1 VIISVDIMIDTIG
14 LIILLT
20 VLAHIIEDFHL
31 QGIMASMKQ
40 KSWWFEQFA
49 KVSAEQPDREMPDIM
64 RKYGKDYIIVL
75 ILHGMEWS
83 ICVSLPA
90 LILGDISLP
99 LAATLAVVVIMGL
112 IHALIDDLKANRLV
126 INLWAD
132 QLLHM
137 IQLILLL
144 SVLLW

>member
-1 VIISVDIMIDTIG
+1 MIISVDTMIDTIG

-20 VLAHIIEDFHL
+20 VLAHIVEDFHL
-31 QGIMASMKQ
+31 QGKMADMKQ
-40 KSWWFEQFA
+40 KSWW
-49 KVSAEQPDREMPDIM
+49 AEQWAKHNSVAPKLPP
-64 RKYGKDYIIVL
+64 KYRSDYIIVL

-90 LILGDISLP
+90 LILGDVSLP
-99 LAATLAVVVIMGL
+99 LAVIVAIVVIMGL
-112 IHALIDDLKANRLV
+112 THALIDDLKANRLA
-126 INLWAD
+126 INLWTD

-137 IQLILLL
+137 AQLILLL

>member
-1 VIISVDIMIDTIG
+1 VIISVDTMIDTIG

-20 VLAHIIEDFHL
+20 ALAHIVEDFHL
-31 QGIMASMKQ
+31 QGKMADMKQ
-40 KSWWFEQFA
+40 KSWW
-49 KVSAEQPDREMPDIM
+49 AEQWAKHNGTAPKLPP
-64 RKYGKDYIIVL
+64 KYRYDYVIVL

-90 LILGDISLP
+90 LALGDISLP

-126 INLWAD
+126 INLWTD

>member
-1 VIISVDIMIDTIG
+1 MIDTIC

-20 VLAHIIEDFHL
+20 VLAHIVEDFHL

-40 KSWWFEQFA
+40 KGWWYEQFA

-64 RKYGKDYIIVL
+64 RKYGKDYVIVL
-75 ILHGMEWS
+75 ILHGLEWS

-90 LILGDISLP
+90 LVLGDITASWYAIVL
-99 LAATLAVVVIMGL
+99 VVVAMGL
-112 IHALIDDLKANRLV
+112 THALVDDMKANARS
-126 INLWAD
+126 INLWQD

-137 IQLILLL
+137 VQLAALLAIY
-144 SVLLW
+144 LW